1 MYICQVS
8 GKLSELGEKLN
19 KIVVATR
26 EKVYYERRL
35 NEDLRKYETVEV
47 GRGTEVVKEINASDE
62 GVTTWNLMSSD
73 ERLALLSSL

>member
-19 KIVVATR
+19 KIVVASR
-26 EKVYYERRL
+26 EKVYFERRL

-62 GVTTWNLMSSD
+62 GVIRWNLMSSD

>member
-8 GKLSELGEKLN
+8 GKLSEFGEKLN
-19 KIVVATR
+19 KIVVASR
-26 EKVYYERRL
+26 EKVYFERRL

>member
-19 KIVVATR
+19 KIVVASR
-26 EKVYYERRL
+26 EKVYFERRL

>member
-19 KIVVATR
+19 KIVVASR
-26 EKVYYERRL
+26 EKVYFERRL

-62 GVTTWNLMSSD
+62 GVARWNLMSSD
-73 ERLALLSSL
+73 ERSLLLSSL